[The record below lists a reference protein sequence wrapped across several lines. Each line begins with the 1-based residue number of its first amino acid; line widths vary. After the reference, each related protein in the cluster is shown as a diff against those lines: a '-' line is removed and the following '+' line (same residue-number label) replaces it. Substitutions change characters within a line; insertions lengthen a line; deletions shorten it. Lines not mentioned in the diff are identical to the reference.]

1 MKQKNKKIL
10 INTIIILLIL
20 GIMIWIA
27 IDEYEIFQI
36 EEKDNSNM
44 QTELLNSNINKVN
57 EELKNNTDAQFE
69 NKQNSQIRENVEKKE
84 SIIQSYKG
92 YLVSSKLEIPSINL
106 QTYVL
111 REYSEQSLNISV
123 TKFFGADANEI
134 GNLCIAGHNFKK
146 DNMFY
151 NLRKVKIGDKL
162 YITDNKYGKK
172 EYQIYS
178 LFKVLPE
185 DVSCLDQET
194 GGKRIVTLITCTTD
208 SKERIIAK
216 AEEV

>member
-69 NKQNSQIRENVEKKE
+69 NKQNSQIRENVEK
-84 SIIQSYKG
+84 
-92 YLVSSKLEIPSINL
+92 
-106 QTYVL
+106 
-111 REYSEQSLNISV
+111 RR
-123 TKFFGADANEI
+123 A
-134 GNLCIAGHNFKK
+134 
-146 DNMFY
+146 
-151 NLRKVKIGDKL
+151 
-162 YITDNKYGKK
+162 
-172 EYQIYS
+172 
-178 LFKVLPE
+178 
-185 DVSCLDQET
+185 
-194 GGKRIVTLITCTTD
+194 
-208 SKERIIAK
+208 
-216 AEEV
+216 

>member
-84 SIIQSYKG
+84 SRFYTKPAFLI
-92 YLVSSKLEIPSINL
+92 VS
-106 QTYVL
+106 
-111 REYSEQSLNISV
+111 
-123 TKFFGADANEI
+123 
-134 GNLCIAGHNFKK
+134 
-146 DNMFY
+146 
-151 NLRKVKIGDKL
+151 
-162 YITDNKYGKK
+162 
-172 EYQIYS
+172 
-178 LFKVLPE
+178 
-185 DVSCLDQET
+185 
-194 GGKRIVTLITCTTD
+194 TT
-208 SKERIIAK
+208 SNQ
-216 AEEV
+216 